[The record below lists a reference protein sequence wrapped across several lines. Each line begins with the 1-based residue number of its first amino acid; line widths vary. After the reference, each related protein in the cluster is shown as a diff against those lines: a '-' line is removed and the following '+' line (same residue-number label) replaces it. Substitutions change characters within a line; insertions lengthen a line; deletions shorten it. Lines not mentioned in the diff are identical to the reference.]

1 MLSEYHY
8 FYYNQIKYASFQED
22 FFTRLQKSA
31 FLGDLSFKSFR
42 GEHPLDSLE
51 VLLTRQ
57 CPSTSKVNENP
68 VLCIVLDVVNSY
80 QTFSYHAPNEFP
92 NNYKISLYLFM
103 ITPVH
108 H

>member
-51 VLLTRQ
+51 VQAFGPRLYSVPAYSQGSALLLQ
-57 CPSTSKVNENP
+57 K
-68 VLCIVLDVVNSY
+68 
-80 QTFSYHAPNEFP
+80 
-92 NNYKISLYLFM
+92 
-103 ITPVH
+103 
-108 H
+108 

>member
-1 MLSEYHY
+1 MPP
-8 FYYNQIKYASFQED
+8 D
-22 FFTRLQKSA
+22 PP
-31 FLGDLSFKSFR
+31 R
-42 GEHPLDSLE
+42 GSGLWPSIIQCTG
-51 VLLTRQ
+51 LLTRQ